1 MKKNE
6 NFLSTKKV
14 FIILCLVGFFSS
26 FIMLGRIPGG
36 VNQDEAYAGYEAY
49 SILHYG
55 MDSHGYKNPVY
66 FMSWGSG
73 MNVLYSYLSI
83 PFIAMFGLNNFSIR
97 IVQVISSLLLL
108 VFSYKFVKRISGIK
122 YAMWTLFLLTISP
135 WRILMSRWGLESNLA
150 PTFII
155 IAW

>member
-1 MKKNE
+1 
-6 NFLSTKKV
+6 
-14 FIILCLVGFFSS
+14 
-26 FIMLGRIPGG
+26 
-36 VNQDEAYAGYEAY
+36 
-49 SILHYG
+49 

-108 VFSYKFVKRISGIK
+108 VFSYKFVKE
-122 YAMWTLFLLTISP
+122 LV
-135 WRILMSRWGLESNLA
+135 E
-150 PTFII
+150 
-155 IAW
+155 

>member
-49 SILHYG
+49 SILHYFQEVP
-55 MDSHGYKNPVY
+55 DT
-66 FMSWGSG
+66 
-73 MNVLYSYLSI
+73 I
-83 PFIAMFGLNNFSIR
+83 
-97 IVQVISSLLLL
+97 
-108 VFSYKFVKRISGIK
+108 KF
-122 YAMWTLFLLTISP
+122 L
-135 WRILMSRWGLESNLA
+135 
-150 PTFII
+150 
-155 IAW
+155 